1 MKKDNQKRWHYQIMT
16 LKQNNESAIPAHYK
30 KDGQDLL
37 SHLEHILPEEEMRGS
52 YRFNIMKYATRAGRK
67 DDIGLEIDKI
77 IEYAKRWKKFE
88 ESIKNSSHH
97 HEEKMRTKKDCGDF
111 KPALQFTSR
120 YYDGEEILY
129 DIKIYVHDDDMCRLM
144 LNGSPAWI
152 NGNGFIDKTNTAVP
166 YSKEQLTTFFS
177 QSKKYKLTGLEILV
191 KNQEG
196 QENSIVD

>member
-67 DDIGLEIDKI
+67 DDIDLEIDKI
-77 IEYAKRWKKFE
+77 IEYAQRWKKFE

-97 HEEKMRTKKDCGDF
+97 HEEKMWTKKDCGDF
-111 KPALQFTSR
+111 KPALQFMTR

-129 DIKIYVHDDDMCRLM
+129 NIESHVHDDDTCRLM
-144 LNGSPAWI
+144 LDDSPAWI
-152 NGNGFIDKTNTAVP
+152 NGIGFIVP
-166 YSKEQLTTFFS
+166 TDTVVLYSKEQLTTFFNEC
-177 QSKKYKLTGLEILV
+177 QKDEFIGLEIRV
-191 KNQEG
+191 KKQEG
-196 QENSIVD
+196 

>member
-67 DDIGLEIDKI
+67 DDINLEIDKI

-88 ESIKNSSHH
+88 ESIKNSSQPHK
-97 HEEKMRTKKDCGDF
+97 EKMWTKKEYGDF
-111 KPALQFTSR
+111 KPVLQFVSR

-129 DIKIYVHDDDMCRLM
+129 DINSYVHDGDCLLM
-144 LNGSPAWI
+144 LDGNPAWI
-152 NGNGFIDKTNTAVP
+152 NGIGFIVP
-166 YSKEQLTTFFS
+166 TDTVVYYAKEQLTEFFKDN
-177 QSKKYKLTGLEILV
+177 QKDEFIGLEILV
-191 KNQEG
+191 KKQKG
-196 QENSIVD
+196 QENNIVD